1 MTPVEKKSR
10 SAHETRAVHST
21 ITAAP
26 MADDDGSL
34 EELTCPITNEVFL
47 DPVLCV
53 GDGMTYERVAAE
65 RWFKAHA
72 SSPMTGAPLDVPAGV
87 TLVDNH
93 VVRKQAAALLE
104 RRPDLKPTGAW
115 HARDAVDDG
124 ATAEEPTAAEEPSAP
139 PLPSSLGAPA
149 SSSSRSTSDAS
160 APPTESAILT
170 GSHRGGLRAFTL
182 TNRAYACPERDA
194 RWENAG
200 VASGAAFVASSA
212 DGSLLMS
219 GAQNSSA
226 VSMWRPARHVGE
238 PAPAPVTARLRD
250 WSLCGAVDPR
260 GEWCAAAG
268 RGKKLEL
275 WRVSDPGVSDA
286 LSITAADAME
296 ADGDAPWHKDFVT
309 CMTNLGDGAKLV
321 YGGDDWTLRAW
332 DVGAKRGG
340 AGVVVGEC
348 SAGVTSVVSTGDGNV
363 TIAGTDDGE
372 THAFDARAGPDPVF
386 STFRKATRDRVVDTL
401 DVERHGRVTCVAVA
415 EDGARWA
422 ASGTGEGVK
431 LYEPRMSWRETVASG
446 GDASGLRCTAM
457 ATTRGGA
464 TSPSR
469 LAIATE
475 DGTVAAFDV
484 VASAASGLAIE
495 RKFTIQPQGAP
506 RATSL
511 CAFAPAP
518 PGDTVV
524 GPLGDAGGG
533 AQPRARSW
541 FRTLFG

>member
-1 MTPVEKKSR
+1 M
-10 SAHETRAVHST
+10 HERAVHST
-21 ITAAP
+21 IAAAP

-65 RWFKAHA
+65 RWFKAH
-72 SSPMTGAPLDVPAGV
+72 STSPMTGEQLDVPGGV

-124 ATAEEPTAAEEPSAP
+124 AAAEEPSAP

-200 VASGAAFVASSA
+200 VASGAAFVASAPTARCSCPA
-212 DGSLLMS
+212 LKT
-219 GAQNSSA
+219 
-226 VSMWRPARHVGE
+226 RPRCPCGGRRARRRA
-238 PAPAPVTARLRD
+238 APAPVTARLRD

-275 WRVSDPGVSDA
+275 WRVSIPEGPGVSA
-286 LSITAADAME
+286 VSITAADAAE

-372 THAFDARAGPDPVF
+372 THAFDARAGPEPVF

-431 LYEPRMSWRETVASG
+431 LYEPRMSWRETFASG
-446 GDASGLRCTAM
+446 GDASGCDARRWPR
-457 ATTRGGA
+457 RGGA
-464 TSPSR
+464 RRRRRAWRSRPRTEPSR
-469 LAIATE
+469 RSTWC
-475 DGTVAAFDV
+475 
-484 VASAASGLAIE
+484 
-495 RKFTIQPQGAP
+495 RAP
-506 RATSL
+506 RRAWRSRGNSR
-511 CAFAPAP
+511 FSR
-518 PGDTVV
+518 
-524 GPLGDAGGG
+524 GGRRG
-533 AQPRARSW
+533 RRRCARSHP
-541 FRTLFG
+541 RRRETRRRVRGEVRAAARGPARGRGSAPSLAS